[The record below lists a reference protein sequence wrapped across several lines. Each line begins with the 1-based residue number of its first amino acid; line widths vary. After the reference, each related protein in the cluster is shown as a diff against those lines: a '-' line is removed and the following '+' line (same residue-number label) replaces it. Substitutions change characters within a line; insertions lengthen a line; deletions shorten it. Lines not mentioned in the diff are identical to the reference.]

1 MKNNTTTQNTIDII
15 NKLKENNQTITFA
28 ESCTG
33 GRIAAEFTTISGASA
48 VLMGSVVS
56 YANEIKSKWLGVNKQ
71 TLIDH
76 GAVSKE
82 TVEEMLNGILKMAS
96 ADYAIAVSGIA
107 GPTGGSKEKPVG
119 TVYIG
124 IRNTQYSIVELH
136 NFKGDREAVQEQ
148 AKNVAIALLKNNL

>member
-1 MKNNTTTQNTIDII
+1 MKNTTQNTIEII
-15 NKLKENNQTITFA
+15 NNLKENNKTLTFA

-33 GRIAAEFTTISGASA
+33 GQIAAEFTTISGVSS

-56 YANEIKSKWLGVNKQ
+56 YSNEIKSKWLNVKEE
-71 TLIDH
+71 TLIAH

-82 TVEEMLNGILKMAS
+82 TVEEMLTGALQMAS

-107 GPTGGSKEKPVG
+107 GPTGGTDEKPVG

-124 IRNTQYSIVELH
+124 IKNSQHSIVELH
-136 NFKGDREAVQEQ
+136 NFSGDREEVQKQ
-148 AKNVAIALLKNNL
+148 AKNTAISLLKNNL

>member
-1 MKNNTTTQNTIDII
+1 MKNTKQNTIDII

-33 GRIAAEFTTISGASA
+33 GQIAAEFTAISGVSA

-56 YANEIKSKWLGVNKQ
+56 YSNEIKSKWLDVKEE
-71 TLIDH
+71 TLIAH

-82 TVEEMLNGILKMAS
+82 TVEEMLTGALKMAS

-107 GPTGGSKEKPVG
+107 GPTGGTDEKPVG

-124 IRNTQYSIVELH
+124 IKNSQHSIVELH
-136 NFKGDREAVQEQ
+136 HFSGDREEVQKQ
-148 AKNVAIALLKNNL
+148 AKNTAISLLKNNL